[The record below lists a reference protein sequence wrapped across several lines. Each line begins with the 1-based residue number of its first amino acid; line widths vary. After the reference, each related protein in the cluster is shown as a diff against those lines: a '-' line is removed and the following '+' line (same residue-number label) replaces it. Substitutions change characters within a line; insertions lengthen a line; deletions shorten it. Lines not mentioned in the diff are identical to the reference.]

1 MNATRILALLRCI
14 GLVSFACLL
23 TACTLVP
30 KAENT
35 VLYQLTESTLE
46 KSTQVIDRTLK
57 VMTIDSSD
65 ALNNR
70 RLLVSDDGA
79 ALQSLPG
86 ARWVSPTRTMVR
98 DRLLESFAADG
109 RIARLTSDDSR
120 LRGDL
125 ELHGSLRNFEGDF
138 SADQPAVYLRLDAN
152 LADGTTRKILA
163 SKQFKIKVASKS
175 KNADDVVRAFSMA
188 TDQLALEVLNW
199 IAATASKPDPE

>member
-1 MNATRILALLRCI
+1 MKLIPIIVLL
-14 GLVSFACLL
+14 GLLSACS
-23 TACTLVP
+23 LVP
-30 KAENT
+30 EAENT
-35 VLYQLTESTLE
+35 VLYQLPESRLE
-46 KSTQVIDRTLK
+46 SSQQTIDRTLQ

-79 ALQSLPG
+79 ALQALPG

-109 RIARLTSDDSR
+109 RIARLISDQAS

-125 ELHGSLRNFEGDF
+125 ELHGALRNFEGDF
-138 SADQPAVYLRLDAN
+138 SADQPAAYLRLDAS

-163 SKQFKIKVASKS
+163 SRQFKIKVISDS
-175 KNADDVVRAFSMA
+175 KNAEDMVRAFATA

-199 IAATASKPDPE
+199 IATTASKPEPE